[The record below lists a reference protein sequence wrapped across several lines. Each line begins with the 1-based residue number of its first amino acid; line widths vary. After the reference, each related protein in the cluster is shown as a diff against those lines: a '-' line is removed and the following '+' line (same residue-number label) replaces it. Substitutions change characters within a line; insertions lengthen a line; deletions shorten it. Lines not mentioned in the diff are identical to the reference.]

1 MVDTLR
7 PSLKWLDYIVSG
19 LLELCQQ
26 SSNRHYYQLEIKNAF
41 LHGDLQKEV
50 YMAQPPSYELQRE
63 PTNLY
68 RVKKAIYYLKQSPRA
83 FFDQLVL

>member
-1 MVDTLR
+1 
-7 PSLKWLDYIVSG
+7 
-19 LLELCQQ
+19 
-26 SSNRHYYQLEIKNAF
+26 
-41 LHGDLQKEV
+41 
-50 YMAQPPSYELQRE
+50 MAQPPSYELQRE